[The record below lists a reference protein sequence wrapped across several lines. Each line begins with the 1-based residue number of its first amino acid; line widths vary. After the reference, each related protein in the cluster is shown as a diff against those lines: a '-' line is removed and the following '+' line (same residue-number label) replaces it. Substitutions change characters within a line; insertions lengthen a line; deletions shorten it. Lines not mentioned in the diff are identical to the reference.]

1 MARKR
6 PRVSRRRKATRQRV
20 IEQQW
25 DEIEKMAIGLQ
36 SGRLEAYEVFGTTL
50 ERVIKNRSQSDMYM
64 AVVFEILPPEAQRKM
79 LAHRHIG
86 QSKTV
91 LPIIK
96 AMRAQTMRPRRE
108 RG

>member
-6 PRVSRRRKATRQRV
+6 PRVSRRRQSTRVRV

-50 ERVIKNRSQSDMYM
+50 E
-64 AVVFEILPPEAQRKM
+64 AQRKM

-91 LPIIK
+91 VPIIK
-96 AMRAQTMRPRRE
+96 AMRAKTMRPRRE

>member
-1 MARKR
+1 
-6 PRVSRRRKATRQRV
+6 
-20 IEQQW
+20 
-25 DEIEKMAIGLQ
+25 MAIGLQ

-50 ERVIKNRSQSDMYM
+50 EGVIKNCSQSDMYM

-79 LAHRHIG
+79 LAHRHLG
-86 QSKTV
+86 QSTTV

-96 AMRAQTMRPRRE
+96 AMRAKTMRPRRE